1 MSIVSPKPH
10 AFLNTQYGNEA
21 QKKLRQGGQIVF
33 LHPTDAAAREIQ
45 AGNVVRVFNERG
57 FFEGP
62 AELSD
67 DLMPGLV
74 MANVGHWPGS
84 TPSGTSVNAISS
96 DRHSGMGMAGTYSDN
111 LVQVAKAPA
120 DGAAVRA

>member
-1 MSIVSPKPH
+1 M
-10 AFLNTQYGNEA
+10 
-21 QKKLRQGGQIVF
+21 
-33 LHPTDAAAREIQ
+33 
-45 AGNVVRVFNERG
+45 RVFNERG

-84 TPSGTSVNAISS
+84 TLSGTSVNAISS
-96 DRHSGMGMAGTYSDN
+96 DAHCGMGKAGTYSDN
-111 LVQVAKAPA
+111 LVQVVKA
-120 DGAAVRA
+120 AANGSAAHA